1 MDLMLK
7 NYFKIAVRH
16 LTTHK
21 LFSLINI
28 VCLAIGI
35 SFSMI
40 TSIYILNQRANLAC
54 SIFAS
59 AGLGALLI
67 TLAIESYLAIKAAL
81 ANRLKSLRTE

>member
-1 MDLMLK
+1 MLK

-28 VCLAIGI
+28 LCLAIGI

-40 TSIYILNQRANLAC
+40 TSVYILNQRANLAC
-54 SIFAS
+54 WIFAS
-59 AGLGALLI
+59 AGMGASLI
-67 TLAIESYLAIKAAL
+67 PLSIESYLAIKAAL
-81 ANRLKSLRTE
+81 VNPVKSLRTE